1 MVMKI
6 PIVHFVSFSIIRL
19 VESWSTIINLPHTH
33 LKMTQTLTNLA
44 CSNWMWPN
52 ESSLEILDNELETIQ
67 NKLSTTRR
75 VILESYIYDNSPL
88 IEERMAQ
95 RRDRD
100 AAIVSACTNLLPEL
114 DANTI
119 DAIKSNAA
127 FCILDSILPIPKG
140 LLRPNQEHS
149 LAKYVSAQIKR
160 HSPASVHDIE
170 TKAVRD
176 HCDATLDNNESWQ
189 EANQSTQ
196 QSITQ
201 VIERHLQNLTWSD
214 HKPIRATLGTIR
226 VAAWNIMERK
236 PNGIHPVLP
245 ILTFVKGS
253 KEERKNSVAR
263 LEHAILHHAAVVA
276 HAHAVVQWTLEALK
290 THDAVC
296 LSEVGAPVV
305 NALQSTDLVVSI
317 SKPTQHQSLNP
328 SRITKDGGACEG
340 RTAVV
345 ARSGKLFPDIPVMVG
360 TKVRFLACLQ
370 LNNVIIVSVHV
381 PRRAGGDSRCPE
393 AGGGLFAAR
402 EAVQTLSES
411 LLAVGD
417 WNGNVELIGGIR
429 VGKPTTFADVVLHP
443 ESHGIDGALSLSS
456 KDRVKVECYT

>member
-1 MVMKI
+1 MKI
-6 PIVHFVSFSIIRL
+6 LIVVAFVSCSIIRY
-19 VESWSTIINLPHTH
+19 VESWSTITLSQT
-33 LKMTQTLTNLA
+33 LKMTKTSTNLA

-52 ESSLEILDNELETIQ
+52 ESSLATLDNELRTIQ
-67 NKLSTTRR
+67 NNLSTTRR
-75 VILESYIYDNSPL
+75 VILESYDNSLL
-88 IEERMAQ
+88 IEERLEQ

-100 AAIVSACTNLLPEL
+100 AVIVSACTNLLPEL

-119 DAIKSNAA
+119 DSIKSNSA
-127 FCILDSILPIPKG
+127 FTELDSILPIPKG

-160 HSPASVHDIE
+160 HSPASVQDIE
-170 TKAVRD
+170 TKAVQD
-176 HCDATLDNNESWQ
+176 HRDATLDNNESWQ
-189 EANQSTQ
+189 EAQQNTQ

-201 VIERHLQNLTWSD
+201 VIERHLQNLVWSD

-226 VAAWNIMERK
+226 VAAWNILERQ

-253 KEERKNSVAR
+253 KEERKKSVAR
-263 LEHAILHHAAVVA
+263 LENAMLHPSAVVA

-305 NALQSTDLVVSI
+305 NALQNTNLVVSI
-317 SKPTQHQSLNP
+317 SKPTEHQSLNP
-328 SRITKDGGACEG
+328 SRISKDGGACEG

-345 ARSGKLFPDIPVMVG
+345 AHRGKIFPDIPVMVG
-360 TKVRFLACLQ
+360 TKIRSLACLRFK
-370 LNNVIIVSVHV
+370 NVFIVSVHV
-381 PRRAGGDSRCPE
+381 PRRAGGNSRCPE
-393 AGGGLFAAR
+393 AGGGLSAAR
-402 EAVQTLSES
+402 EALQIFSES
-411 LLAVGD
+411 VLAVGD

-456 KDRVKVECYT
+456 KDRVKVEYYT

>member
-1 MVMKI
+1 MLMKI
-6 PIVHFVSFSIIRL
+6 LIVPFLSFSIIRL
-19 VESWSTIINLPHTH
+19 VEIWSTINLPQT
-33 LKMTQTLTNLA
+33 LKMIKTPINLA

-52 ESSLEILDNELETIQ
+52 ESSLEKMDNELGKIQ
-67 NKLSTTRR
+67 NNLSTTRR
-75 VILESYIYDNSPL
+75 VILDSYDNSPL

-114 DANTI
+114 DTSTI

-127 FCILDSILPIPKG
+127 FTELDSILPIPKG
-140 LLRPNQEHS
+140 LIRPNQEHS

-160 HSPASVHDIE
+160 HSPASVQDIE

-176 HCDATLDNNESWQ
+176 HRDATLDNNVSWQ
-189 EANQSTQ
+189 QAHQSTQ
-196 QSITQ
+196 QSIAQ
-201 VIERHLQNLTWSD
+201 IIERNLQNLVWSD
-214 HKPIRATLGTIR
+214 HKPIRATLGTMR
-226 VAAWNIMERK
+226 VAAWNILERK
-236 PNGIHPVLP
+236 PNGVHPVLS

-263 LEHAILHHAAVVA
+263 LQHTLLHPSAVVA

-305 NALQSTDLVVSI
+305 TALQNTDLVVSI
-317 SKPTQHQSLNP
+317 SKPTQHHSLNP

-345 ARSGKLFPDIPVMVG
+345 ARSGKIFPDIPVMVG
-360 TKVRFLACLQ
+360 TKVRSLACLR
-370 LNNVIIVSVHV
+370 LNNVFIVSVHV
-381 PRRAGGDSRCPE
+381 PRRAGGNSRCPE

-402 EAVQTLSES
+402 EALQTMSES

-443 ESHGIDGALSLSS
+443 KSHGIDGALSLSS
-456 KDRVKVECYT
+456 KDRVEVKYYT

>member
-1 MVMKI
+1 
-6 PIVHFVSFSIIRL
+6 
-19 VESWSTIINLPHTH
+19 
-33 LKMTQTLTNLA
+33 MTNTPTNNLA

-52 ESSLEILDNELETIQ
+52 EPSLETLDNELRTIQ
-67 NKLSTTRR
+67 TNLSTTRR
-75 VILESYIYDNSPL
+75 VILESCDNSPL
-88 IEERMAQ
+88 IEERIAQ

-100 AAIVSACTNLLPEL
+100 TAIVSACTNLLPDL
-114 DANTI
+114 DANNTI
-119 DAIKSNAA
+119 SSIQSNPRLAE
-127 FCILDSILPIPKG
+127 LDRILPLPKG

-149 LAKYVSAQIKR
+149 LEKYLSAQIIR

-170 TKAVRD
+170 TQAVRD
-176 HCDATLDNNESWQ
+176 HFDATLDTSNESYQ
-189 EANQSTQ
+189 EAHQNTQ
-196 QSITQ
+196 QSIAQ
-201 VIERHLQNLTWSD
+201 VIERNVQNLVWSD
-214 HKPIRATLGTIR
+214 HKPIRATLGSSIR

-253 KEERKNSVAR
+253 KEERRKSVAR
-263 LEHAILHHAAVVA
+263 LEHAMLHPSAVVA
-276 HAHAVVQWTLEALK
+276 HANAVVQWTLEALK

-305 NALQSTDLVVSI
+305 NALQNTDLVVSI
-317 SKPTQHQSLNP
+317 SKPTEHQSLNP
-328 SRITKDGGACEG
+328 SRITIDGGACEG

-345 ARSGKLFPDIPVMVG
+345 ARSGKILPDIPVMVG
-360 TKVRFLACLQ
+360 TKVRSLACLQ
-370 LNNVIIVSVHV
+370 FKNIILVSVHV
-381 PRRAGGDSRCPE
+381 PRRAGGNSRCPE

-402 EAVQTLSES
+402 EALQKTLSCSSES
-411 LLAVGD
+411 SRLLLGVGD

-456 KDRVKVECYT
+456 SEDRVKVEYYT